1 MVREVAI
8 RVVRDRA
15 MARAVAIR
23 VVRDQPMLVHDRT
36 MARVTAIDRGLV
48 AIRAD
53 RGPVAIA
60 VDRGPAIRASAWSMA
75 PIRFAS

>member
-1 MVREVAI
+1 MVPAVAI
-8 RVVRDRA
+8 RVVRGRA

-53 RGPVAIA
+53 RGPV
-60 VDRGPAIRASAWSMA
+60 DRGPAIRASAWSMA